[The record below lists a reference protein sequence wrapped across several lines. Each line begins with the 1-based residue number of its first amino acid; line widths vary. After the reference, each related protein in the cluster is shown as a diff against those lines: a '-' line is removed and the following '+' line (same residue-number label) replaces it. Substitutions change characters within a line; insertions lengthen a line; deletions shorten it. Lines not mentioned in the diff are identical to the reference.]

1 VCFQELQRLINGDDA
16 PIDVSDLRR
25 HTRYAGGYNEL
36 TPTIRDLWRVLSE
49 MDHTDKALFLKFV
62 TACSRPPLLGFR
74 HLQPPFTVQCVSGD
88 GGDTPSVLAFFG
100 MGRNETHR
108 LPTASTCF
116 NLLKLPNFKSRAV
129 LRERLLYAIRAGQ
142 GFELS

>member
-1 VCFQELQRLINGDDA
+1 VA
-16 PIDVSDLRR
+16 DLRR

-36 TPTIRDLWRVLSE
+36 TPTVRDLWRVLAE
-49 MDHTDKALFLKFV
+49 FDHSDKALFLKFV

-100 MGRNETHR
+100 MGRHETNR